1 MRQLTKKE
9 KIKERISYLESRI
22 NSPRITPEEILGY
35 AQELVRLQELLEY
48 SL

>member
-1 MRQLTKKE
+1 MNKE
-9 KIKERISYLESRI
+9 KIKAQIEWLERRI
-22 NSPRITPEEILGY
+22 NEPRITPEEILGY